1 MQDRLGELSR
11 AGASSSVR
19 DPEMGGGDEKSQFMS
34 DFFREV
40 GTIKSIM
47 NDIKN
52 NVKIIEQKHGQTL
65 TDVYGGKQF
74 KAELDDY
81 TDATNAK
88 AGQVKTMLKNMD
100 AANEEFKQQNPN
112 SSEARI
118 RQNMHQQLTKKF
130 MEHMS
135 EYQEVQT
142 KYKNKYRE
150 TVERQYK
157 IVKPD
162 ATQEDVE
169 KVLDGG
175 SDTIFTDHM
184 LIGSGAQAAKNAL
197 ADIQERHHDIQR
209 LERSINELYELFSDL
224 ALLVD
229 AQGELLD
236 QIEYSVGQ
244 ALDFTK
250 TGVQELNKA
259 NEYAKKSRKKMCCIA
274 VTLIIIIVVVI
285 GPIVSKAMKGS

>member
-1 MQDRLGELSR
+1 MQDRLLELKPEQESLM
-11 AGASSSVR
+11 SQ
-19 DPEMGGGDEKSQFMS
+19 DPEMGQKKKSEFMAE
-34 DFFREV
+34 FFQHV
-40 GTIKSIM
+40 GVIKSM
-47 NDIKN
+47 MGEIKN
-52 NVKIIEQKHGQTL
+52 NIRIIEQKHGQTL

-74 KAELDDY
+74 KEELDDY
-81 TDATNAK
+81 TDQTNAK
-88 AGQVKTMLKNMD
+88 AGQVKTLLKNMD
-100 AANEEFKQQNPN
+100 GDNETFSKQNPD

-118 RQNMHQQLTKKF
+118 RKNMHQQLTKKF
-130 MEHMS
+130 MEHMT

-162 ATQEDVE
+162 ATPDEVE

-184 LIGSGAQAAKNAL
+184 LVGNAQAAKNAL

-236 QIEYSVGQ
+236 QIEHSVGQ
-244 ALDFTK
+244 AKDYTQAAVKDLH
-250 TGVQELNKA
+250 KA
-259 NEYAKKSRKKMCCIA
+259 NEYAKSSRKENVLHCNNA
-274 VTLIIIIVVVI
+274 YHRFPRHLFE
-285 GPIVSKAMKGS
+285 AN